1 VTVEQNKAVV
11 RRVIDEVWS
20 QGRLAAAD
28 ELYAAD
34 YVSHQHSHPAGPQDV
49 RGVAAVKA
57 FVQEFR
63 QAFPDFHDIIEDQV
77 AEGDKVVT
85 RVTSVG
91 THRGPLMGL
100 APTQKPA
107 RWSAISIDRVV
118 GGKIAESWASWDLMG
133 MLQQLGAVTWPPR
146 RG

>member
-1 VTVEQNKAVV
+1 VTLEQNKALV

-20 QGRLAAAD
+20 QGQLAAVD

-34 YVSHQHSHPAGPQDV
+34 FVSHQHSHAAGPQDV

-91 THRGPLMGL
+91 MHRGPLMGL
-100 APTQKPA
+100 APTHKPA

-118 GGKIAESWASWDLMG
+118 GGKIVEEWVSWDLMG
-133 MLQQLGAVTWPPR
+133 MLQQLGAVSWPP
-146 RG
+146 